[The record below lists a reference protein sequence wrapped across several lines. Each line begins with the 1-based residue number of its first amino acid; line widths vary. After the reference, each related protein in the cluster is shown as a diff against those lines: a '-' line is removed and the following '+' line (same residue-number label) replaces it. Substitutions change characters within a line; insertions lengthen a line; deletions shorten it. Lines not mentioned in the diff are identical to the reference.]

1 MCTFN
6 FVTLETLAVVH
17 KILAVTRG
25 KTEEN

>member
-1 MCTFN
+1 
-6 FVTLETLAVVH
+6 VTLETLAVVH